1 MSESGRRGAAP
12 HEGPQTWVSGAAS
25 QPAKSSLL
33 LAVVFRLRL
42 HLLDDR
48 DVGKSSAEGALG
60 RHAQLAWWAVA
71 APHPGPVVIAAHR
84 LSVPASGPRALC
96 LVERLG
102 SHRCSLY
109 LDPFPW

>member
-12 HEGPQTWVSGAAS
+12 HEGLQMWVSGAAS
-25 QPAKSSLL
+25 WPAKSSLL

-60 RHAQLAWWAVA
+60 RRAQLAWWTVA
-71 APHPGPVVIAAHR
+71 APPPWVQWSSLHTAFLCQHLVPVRYVWLSAWDLTAA
-84 LSVPASGPRALC
+84 AC
-96 LVERLG
+96 I
-102 SHRCSLY
+102 
-109 LDPFPW
+109 